1 MRLNVSS
8 TPHGMSA
15 TRIYAKTYKYQW
27 SRKKSADT
35 QKDTKKRMATH
46 PNQPAAE
53 MSKSCIKKRPKSKH
67 PTDLAK
73 EIRLGKLEDGNP
85 LGIAIHMLFSNKVK
99 KIYQMSSWINS
110 KA

>member
-1 MRLNVSS
+1 
-8 TPHGMSA
+8 
-15 TRIYAKTYKYQW
+15 
-27 SRKKSADT
+27 
-35 QKDTKKRMATH
+35 MATH

>member
-1 MRLNVSS
+1 
-8 TPHGMSA
+8 
-15 TRIYAKTYKYQW
+15 
-27 SRKKSADT
+27 
-35 QKDTKKRMATH
+35 MATH

-53 MSKSCIKKRPKSKH
+53 MSKSCIKKTPKSKH